1 MADNKPGCYTL
12 VSGDGGRASSGRLIR
27 RRIADDE
34 GSGGFLDLSLGSIYN
49 NRPSSAV
56 ADDDVFSPVER
67 ALLPAAALL
76 DASGVASVVAAAA
89 ATAAYAPP
97 APASRASPFALGLAA
112 ASAVPGDGNG
122 HGAPVFFLAANAA
135 ATNQGRQ
142 VAPALTTPS
151 VSSFQPLFARGGIG
165 DNGNNPSAAVPAP
178 ARASDSATTPP
189 PAPRSKGV
197 VALFAASPPSSAPPA
212 APIKKAPRGRRD
224 DTTTGRRRR
233 RRSGAA
239 GDDAD
244 DDADAAPTNGDDEN
258 APPPFPWA
266 TKTAGTHPTLAELIE
281 RGIASVQGE
290 VRCKRCDAGKTI
302 SYEIRAKFEELSGFI
317 IRNVEAMHDRAPP
330 DWMCPALPD
339 CDKCGQKNS
348 LRPVIAAEKW
358 RINWMFLL
366 LGQTLG
372 LCTLEQLK
380 HFCARTRQ
388 HRTGAK
394 DRVLYST
401 YMELCNQLCPGGPFD
416 MASERKNRTRPFA

>member
-1 MADNKPGCYTL
+1 MDKPGYSL
-12 VSGDGGRASSGRLIR
+12 VPGDGGRASGLIR
-27 RRIADDE
+27 RRTADE
-34 GSGGFLDLSLGSIYN
+34 GGSGCGFLDLSLGSIYN
-49 NRPSSAV
+49 SPSSV
-56 ADDDVFSPVER
+56 VDDVFSPVGR
-67 ALLPAAALL
+67 ALLPVQAPL
-76 DASGVASVVAAAA
+76 DASGVPSVVAA
-89 ATAAYAPP
+89 ATAAYTPP
-97 APASRASPFALGLAA
+97 TPARAPAFALGLT
-112 ASAVPGDGNG
+112 ASAVTAADRNG
-122 HGAPVFFLAANAA
+122 GGPVILLAANALAA
-135 ATNQGRQ
+135 ATNQGHQ
-142 VAPALTTPS
+142 VGPAPAPS
-151 VSSFQPLFARGGIG
+151 VLPPLLTRGGIG
-165 DNGNNPSAAVPAP
+165 AVPVPVPVHGNGNASAAVPA
-178 ARASDSATTPP
+178 AASDSGATPR
-189 PAPRSKGV
+189 APRSKGA
-197 VALFAASPPSSAPPA
+197 VALLGASPPSSAPP
-212 APIKKAPRGRRD
+212 PPNRKTTRGRRGNA
-224 DTTTGRRRR
+224 TGRR

-239 GDDAD
+239 GE
-244 DDADAAPTNGDDEN
+244 DADADALAPTNGGES

-281 RGIASVQGE
+281 RGIASVEGE

-330 DWMCPALPD
+330 EWMYPALPD

-366 LGQTLG
+366 LSQTLG

>member
-1 MADNKPGCYTL
+1 MADNKPGYSL
-12 VSGDGGRASSGRLIR
+12 VPGDGGRASGLIR
-27 RRIADDE
+27 RRTAE
-34 GSGGFLDLSLGSIYN
+34 EEHGSGNGFLDLSLGSIYN
-49 NRPSSAV
+49 NPSSA
-56 ADDDVFSPVER
+56 ADGGFSPVAR
-67 ALLPAAALL
+67 ALLPTAAAAPL
-76 DASGVASVVAAAA
+76 DASSAVPSVLAAAS
-89 ATAAYAPP
+89 AAYAPP
-97 APASRASPFALGLAA
+97 VPANRASAFALGLA

-122 HGAPVFFLAANAA
+122 GGHVLVRASKALAVANPVSLL
-135 ATNQGRQ
+135 
-142 VAPALTTPS
+142 P
-151 VSSFQPLFARGGIG
+151 PLFASDG
-165 DNGNNPSAAVPAP
+165 SCAVPVPVPVHGNAMD
-178 ARASDSATTPP
+178 ASDSGATPV
-189 PAPRSKGV
+189 PRSKGA
-197 VALFAASPPSSAPPA
+197 VALLGASPPSSVPLPPNR
-212 APIKKAPRGRRD
+212 KSPRGRRGNA
-224 DTTTGRRRR
+224 TGCR

-244 DDADAAPTNGDDEN
+244 AADAAPTTGGEN

-266 TKTAGTHPTLAELIE
+266 TNTAGAHPTLDELIE
-281 RGIASVQGE
+281 RGISFVEGE

-302 SYEIRAKFEELSGFI
+302 SYEIRAKFEEMSRFI
-317 IRNVEAMHDRAPP
+317 VRNVEAMHDRAPAE
-330 DWMCPALPD
+330 WMYPALPD

-348 LRPVIAAEKW
+348 LRPVIAADKW